1 MIRVPRR
8 PTEADRLIPIQYDAK
23 IDAVEKA
30 LSAAM
35 QTEKV
40 RDNRIRFGK
49 ACSLQVPLRE
59 RHPLKGFGRGDP
71 G

>member
-8 PTEADRLIPIQYDAK
+8 PREADRLIPIQYDAK
-23 IDAVEKA
+23 IEAVEKA

-40 RDNRIRFGK
+40 GN
-49 ACSLQVPLRE
+49 LNN
-59 RHPLKGFGRGDP
+59 
-71 G
+71 

>member
-8 PTEADRLIPIQYDAK
+8 PREADRLIPIQYDAK
-23 IDAVEKA
+23 IEAVEKA

-40 RDNRIRFGK
+40 GMCDIIKPEALLYCSRDHCFVV
-49 ACSLQVPLRE
+49 Q
-59 RHPLKGFGRGDP
+59 GDNSAQ
-71 G
+71 

>member
-8 PTEADRLIPIQYDAK
+8 PREADRLIPIQYDAK
-23 IDAVEKA
+23 IEAVEKA

-40 RDNRIRFGK
+40 RE
-49 ACSLQVPLRE
+49 SLVEPKM
-59 RHPLKGFGRGDP
+59 HFVCM
-71 G
+71 

>member
-8 PTEADRLIPIQYDAK
+8 PREADRLIPIQYDAK
-23 IDAVEKA
+23 IEAVEKA

-40 RDNRIRFGK
+40 RE
-49 ACSLQVPLRE
+49 SLVE
-59 RHPLKGFGRGDP
+59 
-71 G
+71 

>member
-8 PTEADRLIPIQYDAK
+8 PREADRLIPIQYDAK
-23 IDAVEKA
+23 IEAVEKA

-40 RDNRIRFGK
+40 GNCRVTILDGK
-49 ACSLQVPLRE
+49 NLL
-59 RHPLKGFGRGDP
+59 LT
-71 G
+71 